1 MNSRRI
7 YNCRLLFAIVAA
19 LATAVAQAQTP
30 VWRPAKPIEIIS
42 PSAPGGSTD
51 AMARTIQK
59 IMQLGE
65 RNLVPLNVVNKAG
78 GNQTVALAYMN
89 QRTGDA
95 HYITVAN
102 ATLNTNFITGISD
115 QRHTDYTPLALLS
128 SEYTV
133 FTVAAASPLKRF
145 ADAAAQLKKAPE
157 SLPIGITTRGG
168 TNHVVLCLAA
178 RALGVDIRQLKVV
191 SFRSNGESMTA
202 LLGGHLQMVVSTV
215 AASIE
220 QVRGGNARFLAIAA
234 PRRMGGTLA
243 GTPTLREEGVDVAK
257 PNWRALVGPR
267 RLDAA
272 QIAWW
277 EQALRRM
284 SASEEWK
291 KSLESEYWFDS
302 FAVGAELAR
311 FIENE
316 FTEDKAILSDLG
328 MAK

>member
-1 MNSRRI
+1 VNSLRS
-7 YNCRLLFAIVAA
+7 CRAAFLAAA
-19 LATAVAQAQTP
+19 LAAGASVCAQAP
-30 VWRPAKPIEIIS
+30 AWRPVKPVEIIS
-42 PSAPGGSTD
+42 PSSPGGSTD
-51 AMARTIQK
+51 AMARTLQK
-59 IMQLGE
+59 LLQAGE
-65 RNLVPLNVVNKAG
+65 RDIPPLNVVNKSG

-89 QRTGDA
+89 QHAGDG
-95 HYITVAN
+95 HYVTVAN

-115 QRHTDYTPLALLS
+115 LRYFDVTPIALLS

-133 FTVAAASPLKRF
+133 FTVAAASPLRRF

-178 RALGVDIRQLKVV
+178 RALGVEIKQLKVV
-191 SFRSNGESMTA
+191 SFRSNAESMTA

-220 QVRGGNARFLAIAA
+220 QVRGGNARFLAIGA
-234 PRRMGGTLA
+234 PRRMAGTLA
-243 GTPTLREEGVDVAK
+243 NTPTLREEGINVAK
-257 PNWRALVGPR
+257 PNWRAIVGAK

-284 SASEEWK
+284 SAGEAWK
-291 KSLESEYWFDS
+291 KSLDAEYWSDS
-302 FAVGAELAR
+302 FAAGGELTR
-311 FIENE
+311 FLENE
-316 FTEDKAILSDLG
+316 FSEDKAVLADLG
-328 MAK
+328 LAR